1 MKNPRH
7 NISRIDTRATHGW
20 QVRITRKSNPCS
32 KFFADR
38 QNGGQDEALKAAMA
52 WRDEQLKSSPKLA
65 GRSIEESRKGIK
77 TGVPG
82 LMVGYEEGATGIFPY
97 LNVSVRRHG
106 KLTTRSV
113 SIAKWG
119 LRVAL
124 WKACVALATATIGR
138 DDRMAIQQQ
147 AQQLFNVSYP
157 NIQDALEKPQP
168 AVPAKAD
175 EVEEDVDELQEA

>member
-1 MKNPRH
+1 MTNNKH

-38 QNGGQDEALKAAMA
+38 QNGGQQEALQAAIA

-82 LMVGYEEGATGIFPY
+82 LMVGYEEGATGTFPY

-119 LRVAL
+119 LRAAL
-124 WKACVALATATIGR
+124 WKACVALATATIG
-138 DDRMAIQQQ
+138 DGNRMAIQRE
-147 AQQLFNVSYP
+147 AQQLFSTAYP
-157 NIQDALEKPQP
+157 NIQAAIDRPAGTSYASDTVVKVSALE
-168 AVPAKAD
+168 AA
-175 EVEEDVDELQEA
+175 

>member
-1 MKNPRH
+1 MNNHRH

-38 QNGGQDEALKAAMA
+38 QNGGQEEALQAAMN
-52 WRDEQLKSSPKLA
+52 WRDEQLKTSPKLA

-82 LMVGYEEGATGIFPY
+82 LMVGYEEGATGTFPY

-119 LRVAL
+119 LRAAL
-124 WKACVALATATIGR
+124 WKACVALATATIG
-138 DDRMAIQQQ
+138 DGNRMAIQRE
-147 AQQLFNVSYP
+147 AQHLYSTAYP
-157 NIQDALEKPQP
+157 NIQAAVDRPNGPALATHVHGQAETLET
-168 AVPAKAD
+168 A
-175 EVEEDVDELQEA
+175 

>member
-1 MKNPRH
+1 MNNDKH

-38 QNGGQDEALKAAMA
+38 QNGGQEEALLAAMA

-65 GRSIEESRKGIK
+65 GRSIEESRKSIK

-82 LMVGYEEGATGIFPY
+82 LMVGYEEGATGTFPY

-119 LRVAL
+119 LRAAL
-124 WKACVALATATIGR
+124 WKACVALATATIGEGGN
-138 DDRMAIQQQ
+138 RMAIQSE
-147 AQQLFNVSYP
+147 AQQLFSMSYP
-157 NIQDALEKPQP
+157 NIQAAIERPNGTSYASGAGVAKDALET
-168 AVPAKAD
+168 A
-175 EVEEDVDELQEA
+175 